1 MGRLFLLTVILIP
14 ILTNGQGYSSEFK
27 PGHSDDCHQAVIV
40 FPRIKS
46 LDSKDDSLKID
57 FILFNRDTSLI
68 FPVTGLMVT
77 KGFYP
82 KNIFAGDSLVFRIE
96 NENGIDSISF
106 PYIPD
111 NFIEV
116 SNKKDRPKTYNIS
129 KRGEY
134 NFYFKTP
141 LSCYGGHWYYDP
153 RYGDK
158 EYRWLFT
165 KEGYY
170 DPFLSIH
177 YNEWVKEDCL
187 EIFLKERRPIDKN
200 SFKVLDP
207 YGNNLDYELVIK
219 RNPTWTILLNL
230 SRDLKQFDKFVVL
243 VSNTIIKGD
252 KEHEFYFKYPMNVG
266 LQGSIGMGGKYNNLE
281 K

>member
-1 MGRLFLLTVILIP
+1 MGRFFLLLIM
-14 ILTNGQGYSSEFK
+14 LTPSLTSGQGYGSEFT
-27 PGHSDDCHQAVIV
+27 PGHSDNCHQAVIV
-40 FPRIKS
+40 VPRVKS
-46 LDSKDDSLKID
+46 LDSMDDSLKVD
-57 FILFNRDTSLI
+57 FILFNRDTSKI

-96 NENGIDSISF
+96 NEKGTDSIFF

-116 SNKKDRPKTYNIS
+116 STKKDRPKTNNIN
-129 KRGEY
+129 KHGEY
-134 NFYFKTP
+134 DFYFKTP

-153 RYGDK
+153 RYGDQ

-165 KEGYY
+165 KNGYY
-170 DPFLSIH
+170 NPFLSIE
-177 YNEWVKEDCL
+177 YVDWVKNDHL
-187 EIFLKERRPIDKN
+187 QIFLKERRLIDSNSFKIIDKN
-200 SFKVLDP
+200 GDNV
-207 YGNNLDYELVIK
+207 DYELVFK

-230 SRDLKQFDKFVVL
+230 SRDFKPFDKFVVL
-243 VSNTIIKGD
+243 VSNTIINGD
-252 KEHEFYFKYPMNVG
+252 KSHDFYFKYPINVG
-266 LQGSIGMGGKYNNLE
+266 MQLGTGIGGKYNNLE